1 MGRLGLKYTVT
12 QLKTRINASDI
23 IPIELQ
29 LSEKLFSDDVFS
41 VPKKCND
48 SVMNRYLLKII
59 MEVNVSDLPE
69 KNWGFYYKQ
78 EPEIMCS
85 FLIIIA

>member
-1 MGRLGLKYTVT
+1 
-12 QLKTRINASDI
+12 
-23 IPIELQ
+23 
-29 LSEKLFSDDVFS
+29 
-41 VPKKCND
+41 
-48 SVMNRYLLKII
+48 

-69 KNWGFYYKQ
+69 NNWGFYYKQ

>member
-29 LSEKLFSDDVFS
+29 LSEKLFADDVFS

-78 EPEIMCS
+78 EPEIS
-85 FLIIIA
+85 AAF